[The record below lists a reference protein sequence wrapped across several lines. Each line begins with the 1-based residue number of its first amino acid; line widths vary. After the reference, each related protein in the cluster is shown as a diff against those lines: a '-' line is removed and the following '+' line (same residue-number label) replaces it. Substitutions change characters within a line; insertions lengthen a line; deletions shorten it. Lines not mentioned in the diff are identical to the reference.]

1 MPQPC
6 PATQPYPTHPPLPR
20 TATGQRVRAS
30 LLAALVL
37 GVTGCTQFP
46 ELDAR
51 LTEAD
56 LQAQPPALIP
66 AERILA
72 GTDTQAIGADT
83 QSTLEDRVAA
93 LQTRADTLRGTALEA
108 ETRARMQAGVN
119 LPTP

>member
-1 MPQPC
+1 MPQPF
-6 PATQPYPTHPPLPR
+6 PATQPFPTHPPLPCA
-20 TATGQRVRAS
+20 ATRLRLRAS

-72 GTDTQAIGADT
+72 GTDTQAIGPDT
-83 QSTLEDRVAA
+83 QSALDDRVAA
-93 LQTRADTLRGTALEA
+93 LQNRAEALRGTALEP
-108 ETRARMQAGVN
+108 ETRARMQAGVT
-119 LPTP
+119 LPPS